1 MSKEVYLIAAVAD
14 NGVIGKDNDLVWHI
28 KDDMLFFKETTTGH
42 ILLMG
47 RKNFESIP
55 ERFRPLPNRLNC
67 ILTRNNTYHAPNCEI
82 VDSIENWISNYSS
95 DERKL
100 FVIGGGQVYREVL
113 EKNMID
119 VMYLT
124 HVHAEPEG
132 DTFFPDIN
140 EAEWNVELVSQ
151 GEQNDKN
158 DFSYTIKKYTRR

>member
-67 ILTRNNTYHAPNCEI
+67 ILTRNSSYHAPDCEI
-82 VDSIENWISNYSS
+82 VDSIEAWISQYSN

-100 FVIGGGQVYREVL
+100 FVIGGGQVYHEVL
-113 EKNMID
+113 EKSMID

-132 DTFFPDIN
+132 DTFFPKIN
-140 EAEWNVELVSQ
+140 ETEWNVEIVSR
-151 GEQNDKN
+151 GEQNEKN

>member
-28 KDDMLFFKETTTGH
+28 KDDMFFFKETTTGH

-55 ERFRPLPNRLNC
+55 EKFRPLPNRLNC
-67 ILTRNNTYHAPNCEI
+67 ILTRNKSYDASNCEI
-82 VDSIENWISNYSS
+82 VESIEGWIRKYSD
-95 DERKL
+95 DERNL

-113 EKNMID
+113 EKKLAD

-124 HVHAEPEG
+124 HVHAEPDG
-132 DTFFPDIN
+132 DTFFPKIDDNDWQI
-140 EAEWNVELVSQ
+140 EVIAS
-151 GEQNDKN
+151 GEKGEKN
-158 DFSYTIKKYTRR
+158 DFSYTIKKYTRK

>member
-67 ILTRNNTYHAPNCEI
+67 ILTRNSSYHAPNCEI
-82 VDSIENWISNYSS
+82 VDSIENWISQYSN

-132 DTFFPDIN
+132 DTFFPKIN
-140 EAEWNVELVSQ
+140 ETEWNVEIVSR
-151 GEQNDKN
+151 GEQNEKN